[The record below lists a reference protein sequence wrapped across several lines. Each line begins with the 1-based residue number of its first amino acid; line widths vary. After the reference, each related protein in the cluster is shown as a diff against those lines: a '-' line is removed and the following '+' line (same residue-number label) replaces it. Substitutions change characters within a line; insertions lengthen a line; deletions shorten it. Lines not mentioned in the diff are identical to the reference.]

1 MLDAPSIFQVFYRL
15 PTMKKSY
22 ATPSQGQS
30 PAFAPER
37 LSAITGVI
45 EADINAKRIPGAAML
60 IARNGD
66 IVFENALGVRD
77 PASGDPLGIDSI
89 FRIYSMTKP
98 IVSVGLMML
107 VEEGKL
113 LISDPVSKYLPE
125 MSGLKVGIETIGANG
140 KPTLSLVPAAREM
153 TVQDLLRHTSGLTY
167 GIFGESLVKTEYHKA
182 GVEKGGITNAEFLK
196 RLATVPLAYQ
206 PGTTWEYSRSTDV
219 LGVLIERITGLS
231 LDVYIADRILTPLKM
246 CDTGFWVPP
255 DQQHRIAEA
264 FATDPDS
271 GQPIKLLN
279 VHRKPSLLSG
289 GGGMVSTVRD
299 YLQFARML
307 RGYGTHD
314 GVRLLSR
321 NTVQYMTSDH
331 LCAMPGATAS
341 ATFLPGPGYG
351 FGLGFAVRTSVG
363 AAYTP
368 GSVGDFNWS
377 GLGGTYFWIDPAED
391 LIAIWM
397 MQAPE
402 QRAHYRQLYRNLV
415 YGAI

>member
-1 MLDAPSIFQVFYRL
+1 
-15 PTMKKSY
+15 MKNPETNPVTTHS
-22 ATPSQGQS
+22 S
-30 PAFAPER
+30 AFAAKR
-37 LSAITGVI
+37 LSAITGAVQ
-45 EADINAKRIPGAAML
+45 ADIDAGRIPGAAML
-60 IARNGD
+60 IAHKGET
-66 IVFENALGVRD
+66 VFETALGMQD
-77 PASGDPLGIDSI
+77 PQAGVPLAIDSI

-98 IVSVGLMML
+98 IVSVGVMML

-125 MSGLKVGIETIGANG
+125 LRDLKVGVEQAGADG
-140 KPTLSLVPAAREM
+140 KPALSLVPAAREM
-153 TVQDLLRHTSGLTY
+153 AVQDLLRHTSGLTY
-167 GIFGESLVKTEYHKA
+167 GIFGESLVKSEYRKA
-182 GVEKGGITNAEFLK
+182 GVEKIGITNNEFLN

-219 LGVLIERITGLS
+219 LGILIERLSGLA
-231 LDVYIADRILTPLKM
+231 LDVFLDQRILQPLKM
-246 CDTGFWVPP
+246 ADSGFWVPRE
-255 DQQHRIAEA
+255 QQHRIAEA
-264 FATDPDS
+264 FVTDPDT

-279 VHRKPSLLSG
+279 VRAKPSFLSG
-289 GGGMVSTVRD
+289 GGGMVSTVHD
-299 YLQFARML
+299 YLRFAMML
-307 RGYGTHD
+307 RGGGELG

-321 NTVQYMTSDH
+321 KTVQFMTSDH
-331 LCAMPGATAS
+331 LACIPGATAS
-341 ATFLPGPGYG
+341 PTFLPGPGYG
-351 FGLGFAVRTSVG
+351 FGLGFAVRTSAG
-363 AAYTP
+363 AAFTP

>member
-1 MLDAPSIFQVFYRL
+1 MID
-15 PTMKKSY
+15 
-22 ATPSQGQS
+22 
-30 PAFAPER
+30 
-37 LSAITGVI
+37 
-45 EADINAKRIPGAAML
+45 ADIAAGRIPGAVML
-60 IARNGD
+60 IAHRGE
-66 IVFENALGVRD
+66 IVFEKAMGLRD
-77 PASGDPLGIDSI
+77 PAVGAPLAMDAI

-113 LISDPVSKYLPE
+113 LISDPVAKHLPE
-125 MSGLKVGIETIGANG
+125 LSGLKVGIENIGEDG
-140 KPTLSLVPAAREM
+140 RTTLSLVPAVREM

-167 GIFGESLVKTEYHKA
+167 GIFGESLVKSEYRQA
-182 GVEKGGITNAEFLK
+182 GVERMGITNAEFIAK
-196 RLATVPLAYQ
+196 LATLPLAYH

-219 LGVLIERITGLS
+219 LGILIEHITGLT
-231 LDVYIADRILTPLKM
+231 LDVFIDERILKPLKM
-246 CDTGFWVPP
+246 HDSGFWVQP

-264 FATDPDS
+264 FETDPDT
-271 GQPIKLLN
+271 GQQIRLLN
-279 VHRKPSLLSG
+279 ICSKPSFLSG
-289 GGGMVSTVRD
+289 GGGMVSTAHD
-299 YLQFARML
+299 YLRFANML
-307 RGYGTHD
+307 RGGGAHD
-314 GVRLLSR
+314 GVRLLSPK
-321 NTVQYMTSDH
+321 TVRYMTSDH
-331 LCAMPGATAS
+331 LCAIPGATAS

-391 LIAIWM
+391 LVAIWM

-402 QRAHYRQLYRNLV
+402 QRAYYRQLYRNLV